1 MAGCS
6 SFKFFITDMT
16 QVRLHP
22 LNDWECGGFGK
33 CLEVSL
39 HGLQQRRRCLPDPLL
54 HLHVRRRHQWHPHR
68 DNDGTVLGHGHS
80 SRILQVCRNKLI
92 NFKLMQRELLLCGC
106 NKTPFPSC
114 VPLFKGVGLAHL
126 FNAVFIIYY
135 YNVIIAWTVYFFGAS
150 FASTL
155 PWTGCDN
162 SGAERSFYS
171 FDQ

>member
-54 HLHVRRRHQWHPHR
+54 HLHVRRWHQRHPHR
-68 DNDGTVLGHGHS
+68 DNNGTVLGHGHS
-80 SRILQVCRNKLI
+80 SRILQVGRNKLI
-92 NFKLMQRELLLCGC
+92 NLCKENFCYVDVTKFPFQLRPTVQGCWYCSSVQRGVHHLLLQRDHRLDCLLLRSLLRLH
-106 NKTPFPSC
+106 P
-114 VPLFKGVGLAHL
+114 PLDWVRQQ
-126 FNAVFIIYY
+126 
-135 YNVIIAWTVYFFGAS
+135 
-150 FASTL
+150 
-155 PWTGCDN
+155 
-162 SGAERSFYS
+162 RS
-171 FDQ
+171 

>member
-1 MAGCS
+1 MIGNAVGLGNVWRFPYMAYNNGGAAFLIPYFICMFVVGISGILIETTMGQYSAMGTAHAFYKCVKANS
-6 SFKFFITDMT
+6 STYAKRTF
-16 QVRLHP
+16 
-22 LNDWECGGFGK
+22 
-33 CLEVSL
+33 
-39 HGLQQRRRCLPDPLL
+39 
-54 HLHVRRRHQWHPHR
+54 
-68 DNDGTVLGHGHS
+68 
-80 SRILQVCRNKLI
+80 
-92 NFKLMQRELLLCGC
+92 LCGS
-106 NKTPFPSC
+106 NKTPFSSC

-155 PWTGCDN
+155 PWSGCDN

>member
-1 MAGCS
+1 MIGNA
-6 SFKFFITDMT
+6 
-16 QVRLHP
+16 V
-22 LNDWECGGFGK
+22 
-33 CLEVSL
+33 
-39 HGLQQRRRCLPDPLL
+39 GLG
-54 HLHVRRRHQWHPHR
+54 
-68 DNDGTVLGHGHS
+68 N
-80 SRILQVCRNKLI
+80 VCRFPYMAYNNGGAAFLI
-92 NFKLMQRELLLCGC
+92 PYFICMFVVGISGILIETTMGQYSAMGTAHAFYKCVEANSSTYVKKTFLCGS
-106 NKTPFPSC
+106 NKTSFSSC